1 MSQNNTKVG
10 ELETQTNRTN
20 ISSINITDNSK
31 PIKKA
36 CNKKLWIILS
46 VVAAVVIA
54 AVVIVVVIVIKKKNK
69 NDKKITDPKVDPT
82 TSPVIPSTQNPEPNP
97 TPTNSPQPTPT
108 PNPTP
113 TNSPQPTPTPNPAP
127 TNSPQPTPTPNPTPT
142 NSPQPTPTPNPVTT
156 IPAGAV
162 PLTTEFAINTNQ
174 GDLKRIKVV
183 QTSHDQSKFN
193 DKNIET
199 DTTRET
205 DYDIF
210 ILSEEDAQ
218 GEDKLYYSKM
228 YTGAISIA
236 QECYYT
242 GDDKCQ
248 PKELV
253 NISKIKEDPAKLRML
268 ETNIDFKNIPLATCL
283 FNITDN
289 DFITSITCHKDF
301 PDMKK
306 NEMLLDLYFFRSP
319 AIERKNK
326 TRDNITI
333 SINDDI
339 PNNRRHIREQN
350 GGLCNIHN
358 NWGSHCTTDMNITM
372 DLDGNLLKYDEV
384 AITNIVY
391 DEKNSFTKNKVSSLV
406 DHSEKIT
413 KEDAEI
419 YRKNLEILLGKMK
432 PYMEEDVQFPKEK
445 FAELYNLIKYKN
457 QEEDS
462 EEVKDENARRRRLTS
477 ADAIQYIREKEIFHV
492 DSLGVEVNL
501 KLKLN
506 PGLNTDAM
514 RSHLNFSFDE
524 QEHNLYK
531 KEQLSDIQKIIDQLR
546 ALSRAGNIIATQLY
560 DKIADKLETLPNE
573 MSIQLRSL
581 YDLLHYYDLFEVF
594 NSTLMTI
601 SYNKLP
607 YLVIQLSTELE
618 MKISTIYYN
627 LEVKGDVKVQVEEL
641 RDSVYEF
648 VNNTHTLVDIIY
660 RNMKE
665 LGNVLINKDNPFTQI
680 TNYYLNNTSVSYVKM
695 LAKSRRVF
703 DSYFVREFNLTY
715 PKIKNFLQ
723 MFEEESHEALE
734 GDREY
739 VLDMYTRLMNGS
751 YTIVGVSEADF
762 EKVLSNFLNTYNYTY
777 DVIEK
782 IKKFIMKEINI
793 KDSGYYLSYDDIN
806 TRNKTYSTLYEDAK
820 EVIKVLNRSDLID
833 KTFDEIMINFKDRY
847 NAILRYMTDTKYK
860 LFTLEEYNL
869 KGSLFKEETITEIK
883 TKITEYTEVILK
895 NMKREVEYKKEAK
908 VIIDK
913 FVSEHLEE
921 LDELILDLDTIVSED
936 TLQVIANAFELSL
949 NESLVKLANDIDKNE
964 KLTKEYFE
972 HFYNTIYNNSYLIDV
987 LRNYKVEE
995 IPKIKYLAGSYKN
1008 FKKFTDEIT
1017 RKERTTI
1024 YITKYNKIISTWN
1037 YTEKYLKNQLS
1048 QEVLEDYKR
1057 IYVNIKE
1064 SLQSLINFDK
1074 LKNYTDLAD
1083 LEFYGPHLRV
1093 IEKVQKRIDTYF
1105 SEEIFKT
1112 KYSVKVEE
1120 LKTKYK
1126 EKIETDKTYMKQKH
1140 NGIVNLA
1147 VIDNKV
1153 HDFCIQYKRKICY
1166 GCTNCVWNTLDYGR
1180 FCIVLDPY
1188 HNNYMDLVKT
1198 TYDCIEKN
1206 KDFNDNLNYF
1216 FEQVNER
1223 VTRYNQLIAMLE
1235 YDLTLAKNQTLDD
1248 SFIISNNHLSTYSV
1262 WVKTTLEKYFGKE
1275 IIHASYNYHYAQ
1287 IKQKVADLLVDIT
1300 DKFKS
1305 LFKNLYKELN
1315 VNYEYIKY
1323 TMYEFGIMGEAYQ
1336 SIIKTDLMT
1345 NYFKSILLFQQSE
1358 FNYTITQYYQYFY
1371 KLVNDSYTYILANLP
1386 REETDDNYFFI
1397 ERKNKTIKYFDLIF
1411 NNISLSQSNS
1421 TSIEY
1426 QKTILGKEEIDFFL
1440 LNAKISKGIADMD
1453 EFIDDKIDD
1462 IIDLELFESSLEITQ
1477 NSLTTRFYLENKEF
1491 GKLIENIYEPV
1502 DSGNFF
1508 YLNFDKF
1515 KHMMEDNWILDG
1527 NYFSNIIN
1535 DFLYESNKE
1544 IQNDLNIK
1552 YEEYT
1557 TIIENEIKKIISNN
1571 IEVVIRQLYSDN
1583 IAELQATHIANL
1595 KNLTM
1600 GIMTTIK
1607 TKIQENV
1614 ENLELQ
1620 ADKYYDVS
1628 ELNDTIQFYKE
1639 FIIERV
1645 NNSLS
1650 GPLSELYQII
1660 KNFLY
1665 DNCIEK
1671 ALNLYLEVAK
1681 KQTLA
1686 EKYKEFAMMNS
1697 TYKIGD
1703 IVYNLTVDAVKKY
1716 KIKVR
1721 KMIYFKFI
1729 EYHQK
1734 NLRTIGFIK
1743 LRNDIMDELDN
1754 IYNIIVS
1761 KLNEHNVKLS
1771 DSTKKENYDLDISMK
1786 TEINGTIDLAI
1797 LGINTI
1803 ILTTKGTN
1811 FKATFKCSYNT
1822 TAYTSDVIIP
1832 ICESLIDIL
1841 TAESVDQT
1849 EELSIRIKTTII
1861 ENLDDF
1867 LENVIPSFGN
1877 EFFDRIIDYNINFH
1891 ILDIYSNLH
1900 YALGQHFLYYSALG
1914 RYPDEV
1920 TQLPKDLKYRL
1931 YRLNDLNY
1939 TIENKKYEIINI
1951 LEEKLTDI
1959 IYDLKYVIETK
1970 YTLYFRENK
1979 IIKSNFSPELLL
1991 AIDNNLDEIM
2001 PQIKKIYDNAL
2012 EKYLKEKFLNAFT
2025 NILNEETD
2033 NMLKI
2038 FDEEKARLT
2047 TELDYL
2053 FSEKIDED
2061 LHEVN
2066 MILIKTFLSIIDYY
2080 KYLRTFKFPEEITTY
2095 FRLYANVSIVPIF
2108 NTFRYDLENLTFVTI
2123 YNDINNRS
2131 QSIEKIN
2138 TTEFLIK
2145 CRELIKYFETNY
2157 YIPIL
2162 KALEEYRKPSYPD
2175 ILFAKRDELLAQSTL
2190 RRLVDSEEQAK
2201 LELERQ
2207 ESKDVEET
2215 FDQLYQLIL
2224 NARSYFTSCFEYYY
2238 LSNEVNNDISKVN
2251 IAYVT
2256 LKPWIKENRYSRNV
2270 NTFLLTK
2277 LDKLYDILMEYYYNS
2292 KKGLSEK
2299 RFNMNYYMERIYA
2312 EILTVRLL
2320 TATTL
2325 NNEYE
2330 NILSKTENIHITY
2343 IDNENDVDDI
2353 EYKHETEHMVNKATA
2368 TFTNIRQF
2376 TEFEYETFLKGG
2388 FFKTPYVKARIV
2400 DKTRPDKMILNV
2412 RNEFG
2417 FCGRRSF
2424 RYNVDFRD
2432 VNYTLTLNYNTK
2444 SNNIDITTYTNFDK
2458 YYYTSQMYEIP
2469 DKYEV
2474 ENITYFGYTM
2484 SFIKQC
2490 YSKQLRNLTGVYN
2503 NEVEAKNYS
2512 ETMIIVG

>member
-10 ELETQTNRTN
+10 ELETATNQTN

-31 PIKKA
+31 PEGKKA

-54 AVVIVVVIVIKKKNK
+54 AVVVVVVIVIKNKDKKE
-69 NDKKITDPKVDPT
+69 KKITDTGKVDPT
-82 TSPVIPSTQNPEPNP
+82 TNPVGESPSTQNPEPNP
-97 TPTNSPQPTPT
+97 A
-108 PNPTP
+108 P

-127 TNSPQPTPTPNPTPT
+127 TNSPQPTPTPNPDPT
-142 NSPQPTPTPNPVTT
+142 NSPQPTPTPNPAPTNSPQPT
-156 IPAGAV
+156 PTPNPEV
-162 PLTTEFAINTNQ
+162 PLTTEFKINTNQ

-242 GDDKCQ
+242 GDDECQ

-268 ETNIDFKNIPLATCL
+268 ETNIDFKDIPLATCL

-333 SINDDI
+333 SINDDVA
-339 PNNRRHIREQN
+339 NNRRHIREQN

-358 NWGSHCTTDMNITM
+358 NWGSLCTTDMNITT

-419 YRKNLEILLGKMK
+419 YRKNLEIILGKMK

-531 KEQLSDIQKIIDQLR
+531 KEHLADIQKIIDQLR

-648 VNNTHTLVDIIY
+648 VNNTHALVDIIY

-695 LAKSRRVF
+695 LAKSRVVF

-723 MFEEESHEALE
+723 MFEEESHEVLE

-793 KDSGYYLSYDDIN
+793 KDSGYYLSYNDIN
-806 TRNKTYSTLYEDAK
+806 TRNKTYATLYEDAK

-847 NAILRYMTDTKYK
+847 NAILRYMTQKKYE

-869 KGSLFKEETITEIK
+869 KGSLFTEEIITMIK
-883 TKITEYTEVILK
+883 TKISEYTEVILK

-949 NESLVKLANDIDKNE
+949 NESLVKLSNDIDNND

-972 HFYNTIYNNSYLIDV
+972 HFYNTIYNNSYLIEV
-987 LRNYKVEE
+987 LRNYHVEE
-995 IPKIKYLAGSYKN
+995 IPKIKLFYGSYLE
-1008 FKKFTDEIT
+1008 FKKFTDEIS
-1017 RKERTTI
+1017 RKERTSV
-1024 YITKYNKIISTWN
+1024 YLTKYNKIISTWN

-1057 IYVNIKE
+1057 IYINIKE

-1105 SEEIFKT
+1105 SEEIFQE
-1112 KYSVKVEE
+1112 KYSIKVEE

-1126 EKIETDKTYMKQKH
+1126 GMIETDKTYMKQKH
-1140 NGIVNLA
+1140 DGIVNLA

-1153 HDFCIQYKRKICY
+1153 YDFCIQYKRKICY
-1166 GCTNCVWNTLDYGR
+1166 GCTNCVWNSFDYGR
-1180 FCIVLDPY
+1180 FCIVLTPY
-1188 HNNYMDLVKT
+1188 HNNYLDLVKT

-1216 FEQVNER
+1216 FEQINER
-1223 VTRYNQLIAMLE
+1223 TTRYKQLIAMLE

-1248 SFIISNNHLSTYSV
+1248 SFIISNNHLSAYSV
-1262 WVKTTLEKYFGKE
+1262 WVKTTLETYFGKA
-1275 IIHASYNYHYAQ
+1275 IIQASYNYHYTQ
-1287 IKQKVADLLVDIT
+1287 IKQKVADLLDDIT
-1300 DKFKS
+1300 ERFKN

-1315 VNYEYIKY
+1315 LNFESIKY
-1323 TMYEFGIMGEAYQ
+1323 TMHEFGIMGEAYQ
-1336 SIIKTDLMT
+1336 TIIKTDLIT
-1345 NYFKSILLFQQSE
+1345 NYFKSIHLFQQSE

-1371 KLVNDSYTYILANLP
+1371 KLVNNSYTYILANLP

-1397 ERKNKTIKYFDLIF
+1397 ERKDKTIKYFDLIF
-1411 NNISLSQSNS
+1411 TNISLSQSNS
-1421 TSIEY
+1421 VSIAY
-1426 QKTILGKEEIDFFL
+1426 QKSILGKEEIDFFQ
-1440 LNAKISKGIADMD
+1440 LNTKISKGIADMD

-1515 KHMMEDNWILDG
+1515 KHMMEDNWIFDG
-1527 NYFSNIIN
+1527 NYFTNIIN
-1535 DFLYESNKE
+1535 EALYNSNKE

-1557 TIIENEIKKIISNN
+1557 TIIENEIKTFISNN

-1583 IAELQATHIANL
+1583 IAELQATQIANL
-1595 KNLTM
+1595 KTLIM

-1607 TKIQENV
+1607 EKIQTKV
-1614 ENLELQ
+1614 EKLELQ

-1639 FIIERV
+1639 YIIERV

-1650 GPLSELYQII
+1650 GPLSELYKII

-1671 ALNLYLEVAK
+1671 ALDLYLEVAK

-1686 EKYKEFAMMNS
+1686 EKYKEYSMMNS
-1697 TYKIGD
+1697 TYKIGE
-1703 IVYNLTVDAVKKY
+1703 IVYNLTEDAVKKY
-1716 KIKVR
+1716 KIKAR
-1721 KMIYFKFI
+1721 KMIFFKFI

-1754 IYNIIVS
+1754 MYNIIVS
-1761 KLNEHNVKLS
+1761 KLDEHNGKLS
-1771 DSTKKENYDLDISMK
+1771 DSTKRENYDFDTSMK
-1786 TEINGTIDLAI
+1786 TQINGTIDLAI
-1797 LGINTI
+1797 MGINTI

-1822 TAYTSDVIIP
+1822 TAYTSKVIIS

-1841 TAESVDQT
+1841 SAEYKEQI
-1849 EELSIRIKTTII
+1849 EKLSISIKTTII

-1900 YALGQHFLYYSALG
+1900 YALGQHFLYYAALG
-1914 RYPDEV
+1914 NYTDEV

-1939 TIENKKYEIINI
+1939 TIENKKYEIIDL
-1951 LEEKLTDI
+1951 LEEKLNDI
-1959 IYDLKYVIETK
+1959 IYDLKSVVETK

-1979 IIKSNFSPELLL
+1979 IIKSNFSPELLR

-2001 PQIKKIYDNAL
+2001 PQIKKIYDDAL

-2025 NILNEETD
+2025 SILNEETD
-2033 NMLKI
+2033 NMLKL
-2038 FDEEKARLT
+2038 FDDEKARLKA
-2047 TELDYL
+2047 ELDYL

-2066 MILIKTFLSIIDYY
+2066 SILIKTFLSIIDYY

-2131 QSIEKIN
+2131 KSIEKID

-2157 YIPIL
+2157 YTPIL
-2162 KALEEYRKPSYPD
+2162 KALDEYRKPSYQE
-2175 ILFAKRDELLAQSTL
+2175 ILFAKRDELLDQTKL
-2190 RRLVDSEEQAK
+2190 RRLTDTEEQAK

-2238 LSNEVNNDISKVN
+2238 LVNEATNDISKVN
-2251 IAYVT
+2251 IAYKT
-2256 LKPWIKENRYSRNV
+2256 LKPWIKENKYSLNV
-2270 NTFLLTK
+2270 NTFLMTK
-2277 LDKLYDILMEYYYNS
+2277 LDKLYSILMEYYYNS

-2299 RFNMNYYMERIYA
+2299 RVKMNYYIERIYA
-2312 EILTVRLL
+2312 EIISVRLL

-2330 NILSKTENIHITY
+2330 NILSKTENIHHTY
-2343 IDNENDVDDI
+2343 IDNENDIDDI

-2368 TFTNIRQF
+2368 TFTNLRQF

-2474 ENITYFGYTM
+2474 ENITYFNYTM
-2484 SFIKQC
+2484 SFFKQC